1 MENFKERFDN
11 EIIKALIVTKEEIQ
25 PSAKFID
32 DLRADSLDMVEL
44 VMEFENEFKVSIPD
58 EAVENIVTVQDAE
71 DYLLNMLKT
80 TETPK

>member
-11 EIIKALIVTKEEIQ
+11 AIIKALIVTKEEIQ